1 MEFNFIQFLF
11 YLKLI
16 ISLIALLFGLVVTLY
31 TIGDILFEEG
41 KFIFKKHIKPVVIFM
56 SLFTLGA
63 FLFSIEIIK

>member
-16 ISLIALLFGLVVTLY
+16 VSLIALLFGLVVTLY

-41 KFIFKKHIKPVVIFM
+41 KFIFKKHIKSVVIFM

>member
-16 ISLIALLFGLVVTLY
+16 ISFISLLFGLVVTLQ

-41 KFIFKKHIKPVVIFM
+41 RFIFKKHTKFVVVFM
-56 SLFTLGA
+56 FLFALGA